1 MLASPGSQFNF
12 SCTLCPRTFKLQEF
26 YDKHLKVHQLK
37 KQHVCTV
44 CGFVYGAAK
53 GLEGHMDSAHPEPLP
68 PTHSNTPPVVRR
80 IEQPEDLS
88 TQMLEKMPE
97 MPFFHFLHAQGA
109 LSPDIFKQ
117 AQQAM
122 LAQMTQTTK
131 NLSLVPISITAP
143 ASPSPTGSLS
153 QKPNDKSKIPSPA
166 GTGNY
171 KIYGESRSTH
181 PLPPF
186 LRLIILTPFS
196 VSRRGT
202 RDPGRQR
209 CPTERQRFLPLHN
222 LYSRVLRPEQ
232 PEETCAHPHSPGAAQ
247 V

>member
-1 MLASPGSQFNF
+1 MSEQVIMLASPGSQFNF

-109 LSPDIFKQ
+109 LRPRGGVRLLAEADAEDLLSMCKRE
-117 AQQAM
+117 QQ
-122 LAQMTQTTK
+122 Q
-131 NLSLVPISITAP
+131 V
-143 ASPSPTGSLS
+143 
-153 QKPNDKSKIPSPA
+153 
-166 GTGNY
+166 
-171 KIYGESRSTH
+171 
-181 PLPPF
+181 
-186 LRLIILTPFS
+186 
-196 VSRRGT
+196 RR
-202 RDPGRQR
+202 
-209 CPTERQRFLPLHN
+209 
-222 LYSRVLRPEQ
+222 
-232 PEETCAHPHSPGAAQ
+232 HPHQPCVEGHDALR
-247 V
+247 